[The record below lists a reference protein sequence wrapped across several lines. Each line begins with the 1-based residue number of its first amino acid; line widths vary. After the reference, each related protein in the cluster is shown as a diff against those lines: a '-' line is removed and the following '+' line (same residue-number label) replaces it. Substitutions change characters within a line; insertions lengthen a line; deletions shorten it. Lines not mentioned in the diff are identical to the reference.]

1 VDQLKTHTVLME
13 MVMVIRVSPYTVVI
27 SQLRPQH
34 QFLCQRLLLPCLQQ
48 RFPAQRLSHRC
59 HTIPSEKTGI
69 AGISRHGTLPMRS
82 ISQQVDQLKTHTDL
96 MATTMAIRVNR
107 YTDPVEPE
115 K

>member
-1 VDQLKTHTVLME
+1 
-13 MVMVIRVSPYTVVI
+13 
-27 SQLRPQH
+27 
-34 QFLCQRLLLPCLQQ
+34 
-48 RFPAQRLSHRC
+48 
-59 HTIPSEKTGI
+59 
-69 AGISRHGTLPMRS
+69 MRS